1 MWEAFNGHLPPKKVL
16 VPIDDDW
23 ENLVLDNFEVIDWQT
38 LKQRQ
43 WAEYNAEQDRIFEET
58 RSEFDDWIFGSCTE
72 TESDRKARFGR

>member
-1 MWEAFNGHLPPKKVL
+1 MWEAFNGPLPPKKVL

-23 ENLVLDNFEVIDWQT
+23 ENLVLDNFEIIDWQT

-58 RSEFDDWIFGSCTE
+58 RSEFDDYIFGSCTE
-72 TESDRKARFGR
+72 SEIDRKARFDH